1 MAYVAHFYD
10 PKENRFFCVRYL
22 YYTKK
27 EIRAKARV
35 EYPGCKLQCIDS
47 MGSWL

>member
-1 MAYVAHFYD
+1 MAYVAHFYN

-27 EIRAKARV
+27 EIRAKARIDF
-35 EYPGCKLQCIDS
+35 PGCQITS
-47 MGSWL
+47 IENMGGWL